1 MRSALLTTAGSEVL
15 IDQYGIHPVKI
26 LRGWFA
32 LLAGL
37 VEKRVNKMANKAK
50 DAVNDFLFFRRFIFE
65 SVIYFFAHW
74 ADWIF
79 LRITRWDPLLAT

>member
-1 MRSALLTTAGSEVL
+1 MRSALFTTDGSEVF
-15 IDQYGIHPVKI
+15 IDQYGIQPVRI

-37 VEKRVNKMANKAK
+37 DVNRVKKMANKAK
-50 DAVNDFLFFRRFIFE
+50 DAVSNFLFFRRFIFE
-65 SVIYFFAHW
+65 SVIDFFTHW

-79 LRITRWDPLLAT
+79 LWITRWNPFFST

>member
-15 IDQYGIHPVKI
+15 IDQYGIQPVKI
-26 LRGWFA
+26 FRGWFA
-32 LLAGL
+32 LLAGF
-37 VEKRVNKMANKAK
+37 EVNTVNNMANRAK
-50 DAVNDFLFFRRFIFE
+50 EAINDFLFFRRFIFE
-65 SVIYFFAHW
+65 SVIDFFTHW

>member
-15 IDQYGIHPVKI
+15 IDQYGIQPVRI

-32 LLAGL
+32 LVAGL
-37 VEKRVNKMANKAK
+37 AVNRFSKMANKAK
-50 DAVNDFLFFRRFIFE
+50 DAINDFLFFWCFIFE
-65 SVIYFFAHW
+65 SVIDFFTHW

>member
-1 MRSALLTTAGSEVL
+1 MRSALFTTDGSEVF
-15 IDQYGIHPVKI
+15 IDQYGIQPVRI

-37 VEKRVNKMANKAK
+37 DVNRVKNMANKAK
-50 DAVNDFLFFRRFIFE
+50 DAVSNFLFFRRFIFK
-65 SVIYFFAHW
+65 SVIEFFTHW

-79 LRITRWDPLLAT
+79 LRIARRDPLLAT

>member
-1 MRSALLTTAGSEVL
+1 MRSALFTTDGSEVF
-15 IDQYGIHPVKI
+15 IDQYGIQPVRI

-37 VEKRVNKMANKAK
+37 DVNRVKNMANKAK
-50 DAVNDFLFFRRFIFE
+50 DAVSNFLFFRRFIFE
-65 SVIYFFAHW
+65 SVIDFFTHW

-79 LRITRWDPLLAT
+79 LWITRWNPLLAT

>member
-15 IDQYGIHPVKI
+15 IDQYGIQPVRI
-26 LRGWFA
+26 FRGWFA

-37 VEKRVNKMANKAK
+37 DVNRVNKMANKAT
-50 DAVNDFLFFRRFIFE
+50 DAVRDFLFFRRFIFK
-65 SVIYFFAHW
+65 SVIDFFTHW

-79 LRITRWDPLLAT
+79 LWITRWNPLLAT

>member
-15 IDQYGIHPVKI
+15 IDQYGIQPVRI

-37 VEKRVNKMANKAK
+37 DVNRVNKMANNAK
-50 DAVNDFLFFRRFIFE
+50 DAVTDFLFFRCFIFE
-65 SVIYFFAHW
+65 SVIDFFTHW

>member
-15 IDQYGIHPVKI
+15 IDQYGIQPVI
-26 LRGWFA
+26 IFRGWFA
-32 LLAGL
+32 LLAGF
-37 VEKRVNKMANKAK
+37 EVNTVNNMANRAK
-50 DAVNDFLFFRRFIFE
+50 EAINDFLFLRRFIFE
-65 SVIYFFAHW
+65 SVIDFFTYW